1 MAIAD
6 ENYFDWPVLPE
17 APSSLTAAVAGNS
30 VRLRWQMHGGD
41 PANAIV
47 ERRAGDTG
55 SWTRIATQ
63 PSASAE
69 YADGSAPSG
78 AVCYR
83 VRAANGKGESAHS
96 NVVCVRR

>member
-1 MAIAD
+1 
-6 ENYFDWPVLPE
+6 VLPE

-30 VRLRWQMHGGD
+30 VRLHWQIHGGD

-47 ERRAGDTG
+47 ERRAGDAG

-63 PSASAE
+63 SSASAE

-78 AVCYR
+78 VVCYR
-83 VRAANGKGESAHS
+83 VRAANGKGESAYS
-96 NVVCVRR
+96 NVARVQR

>member
-1 MAIAD
+1 
-6 ENYFDWPVLPE
+6 
-17 APSSLTAAVAGNS
+17 
-30 VRLRWQMHGGD
+30 MHGGD
-41 PANAIV
+41 PANAII

-78 AVCYR
+78 VVCYR
-83 VRAANGKGESAHS
+83 VRAANANGESAYS
-96 NVVCVRR
+96 NVTRVQR